1 MTLSNG
7 QEGNSERTS
16 TVGSVPDVLTPSK
29 EISTATTVS
38 KSTLT
43 LAIML
48 ILTERNGFNAK
59 TVKNGFIQIV
69 RLRMKMDLLSSEKSF
84 RMKNLALGISALHAE
99 RRRR

>member
-7 QEGNSERTS
+7 QEGNSERIS
-16 TVGSVPDVLTPSK
+16 TVGSVHDVLTPSK
-29 EISTATTVS
+29 EISTVTTVS

-59 TVKNGFIQIV
+59 TVKSGFILIV
-69 RLRMKMDLLSSEKSF
+69 RLRMKMDLLNSEKSF
-84 RMKNLALGISALHAE
+84 RMKNLASSISALHAE